1 MSEQAILAI
10 IAILAST
17 VGALIYVIKYM
28 FDKILPI
35 LESMQ
40 KSVDRNTEA
49 TKSNDEYLR
58 YRNGRDNEMHEQVLN
73 SLRAIENRS

>member
-1 MSEQAILAI
+1 VSEQAILAI